1 MVLAHALAP
10 FPVIPLTGLEN
21 DTSKACALF
30 DAAQLDLMEWVED
43 VSLWELRGYGSPS
56 NFKIASVLMADL
68 HTTLKVRGVATCGGM
83 GVFQEPPPIVVS
95 AALAVQK
102 HRPVHRL
109 KCGTSPERAG
119 CCVRS
124 AALDNGRCAALPLQS
139 AAGEKEPM
147 QRARLLFAHEETI
160 IPMAT
165 LMGLFQEPG
174 AEAPDE
180 GQGQDYEDDTVHA
193 AQALTAGTAQAAA
206 EAATRMSS
214 ASGQRGYAVATAAA
228 AVPLPQQH
236 GQQQQSR
243 RHRAFGRRALAHG
256 KAFFQTAGEELR
268 VEHDSGAGTAGA
280 TSSTAK
286 QTAASTT
293 LHQRPADD
301 TELQQGSDQ
310 EMAWEESQQLEDVLS
325 IEGHEPPPGW
335 TPPVPRAA
343 NRTWRSSRIG
353 PYVSCLSAMGAGR
366 Y

>member
-1 MVLAHALAP
+1 
-10 FPVIPLTGLEN
+10 
-21 DTSKACALF
+21 
-30 DAAQLDLMEWVED
+30 
-43 VSLWELRGYGSPS
+43 
-56 NFKIASVLMADL
+56 
-68 HTTLKVRGVATCGGM
+68 
-83 GVFQEPPPIVVS
+83 
-95 AALAVQK
+95 
-102 HRPVHRL
+102 
-109 KCGTSPERAG
+109 
-119 CCVRS
+119 
-124 AALDNGRCAALPLQS
+124 
-139 AAGEKEPM
+139 M

-180 GQGQDYEDDTVHA
+180 GQGQDYEDDTVQA
-193 AQALTAGTAQAAA
+193 ARALTAGTAQAAA

-243 RHRAFGRRALAHG
+243 RHRAFGRRALAHE
-256 KAFFQTAGEELR
+256 KAFFQIAGEELR
-268 VEHDSGAGTAGA
+268 VEHDA
-280 TSSTAK
+280 TSSTAR

-293 LHQRPADD
+293 FNQRPADD

-335 TPPVPRAA
+335 TPPVPSAA